1 MVDWCKDVEESI
13 KLIIDNLDNRLETDI
28 KEFVERYISHDELE
42 MAMEILLLT
51 LIEDKIY
58 PNNIKLEKIIFLA
71 KELNLDTENYYD
83 DNFWIKFN
91 EWIKKFPPET
101 KM

>member
-1 MVDWCKDVEESI
+1 
-13 KLIIDNLDNRLETDI
+13 
-28 KEFVERYISHDELE
+28 
-42 MAMEILLLT
+42 MEILLLT

-83 DNFWIKFN
+83 MQYITGNQRG
-91 EWIKKFPPET
+91 
-101 KM
+101 